1 MFYSTAADIEDR
13 TTLTQRQQD
22 RAVTHLE
29 ELNLISTK
37 LKGMPAKKYY
47 KINLDTEILLPLLR
61 NKTKD
66 KPSKTKKDSG
76 GGNSGNIPEPERPKT
91 ETPHKTEEIKGE
103 SSIDKMSKQASAE
116 PQTLVQQNV
125 ETSIDKMLNQ
135 DSTKSESMVQQNVET
150 FLNINNNK
158 NINKKNNNEKIESTN
173 NKQNNAHARD
183 ENENPDNFV
192 ELINNFTADEKVRTA
207 LSEYINMRLKRPRT
221 VTTEYS
227 LKLVLDKLA
236 ELSVNPEM
244 QIKILNQSII
254 NSYPDLYELRKGAEN
269 GGYHGKFTD
278 TAGFG
283 TPYLT
288 GFSGR
293 KADEIPIKSGNP
305 FEDYLK
311 KYQNTVEV
319 HFNE

>member
-1 MFYSTAADIEDR
+1 
-13 TTLTQRQQD
+13 
-22 RAVTHLE
+22 
-29 ELNLISTK
+29 
-37 LKGMPAKKYY
+37 
-47 KINLDTEILLPLLR
+47 
-61 NKTKD
+61 
-66 KPSKTKKDSG
+66 
-76 GGNSGNIPEPERPKT
+76 
-91 ETPHKTEEIKGE
+91 
-103 SSIDKMSKQASAE
+103 MSKQASAE

-150 FLNINNNK
+150 FININNNK
-158 NINKKNNNEKIESTN
+158 NIYIKNNNQKTENKN

-183 ENENPDNFV
+183 ENSDNFA

-227 LKLVLDKLA
+227 LKLVLEKLA
-236 ELSVNPEM
+236 ELSINPET

-269 GGYHGKFTD
+269 GGYHGKLAD

-293 KADEIPIKSGNP
+293 KADEMPVKSGNP